1 MGGLFSSPKPPP
13 PPPTPEV
20 DRRSAALEEQ
30 ERRERKS
37 LRARRKARTQSARA
51 LMTQVR
57 TSPVTGEGSNY
68 GQATTLGPDVR
79 NPR

>member
-30 ERRERKS
+30 ERVREKVCVQEE
-37 LRARRKARTQSARA
+37 KQ
-51 LMTQVR
+51 
-57 TSPVTGEGSNY
+57 E
-68 GQATTLGPDVR
+68 R
-79 NPR
+79 NLQEH